1 MCTKTNWLF
10 YFSIFLSFSSSS
22 NLQLL
27 KDANN
32 KNSPDSGYPNE
43 DSNMP
48 EKGFYENL
56 PFHGIH
62 SANKNVSKYLLISNS
77 DDQRDLIFAN
87 TCHDIDN
94 V

>member
-1 MCTKTNWLF
+1 MNIIFFHFL
-10 YFSIFLSFSSSS
+10 SIFLSFSSS
-22 NLQLL
+22 QLL
-27 KDANN
+27 RIDANN
-32 KNSPDSGYPNE
+32 KSSPDSGYPND

>member
-1 MCTKTNWLF
+1 MGTIQFHFFYLF
-10 YFSIFLSFSSSS
+10 FLYSIFK
-22 NLQLL
+22 LQL

-32 KNSPDSGYPNE
+32 KNSPDSGYPN
-43 DSNMP
+43 DDPNMP

-77 DDQRDLIFAN
+77 YDQRDLIFAN

>member
-1 MCTKTNWLF
+1 MGTIQFHYFIFLF
-10 YFSIFLSFSSSS
+10 FLYSIFK
-22 NLQLL
+22 LQL

-32 KNSPDSGYPNE
+32 KNSPDSGYPN
-43 DSNMP
+43 DDPNMP

-77 DDQRDLIFAN
+77 YDQRDLISAN

>member
-1 MCTKTNWLF
+1 MGTIQFHYFIFLF
-10 YFSIFLSFSSSS
+10 FLYSIFK
-22 NLQLL
+22 LQL

-32 KNSPDSGYPNE
+32 KNSPDSGYPN
-43 DSNMP
+43 DDPNMP

-62 SANKNVSKYLLISNS
+62 SANKNVSKYLMISNS
-77 DDQRDLIFAN
+77 DDQRDLIVAN